1 MEKSNFKYLTKITC
15 VIFLCL
21 LMSCERSI
29 NNKKLCMTEVDTTG
43 IDRDVMKYI
52 HLYMDNHKAYNSFV
66 LIETMMFY
74 DRDSLGIFDE
84 KQSSSIFDIMPAIDV
99 FFGHGEYGL
108 LENYP
113 SSYILFEGGK
123 KAVFIKSS
131 FDDFFDKNQMKEI
144 YEKYAYHVENLEA
157 LEIYEK
163 EHHFFILNRNTGKV
177 EEIDE
182 HERYKFKPIIREISK
197 FSPPN

>member
-1 MEKSNFKYLTKITC
+1 MKKSKFKYLIQVTYI
-15 VIFLCL
+15 IFLCL
-21 LMSCERSI
+21 LMSCGKSI
-29 NNKKLCMTEVDTTG
+29 HNKTLCITEVDTTG
-43 IDRDVMKYI
+43 IEMDVMKYI

-66 LIETMMFY
+66 LTETMLFY
-74 DRDSLGIFDE
+74 DRDSSGTFD
-84 KQSSSIFDIMPAIDV
+84 KNQYTSIFDIMPAFDV

-123 KAVFIKSS
+123 KVVFIKSL

-182 HERYKFKPIIREISK
+182 HESYKFKSIIRETSK

>member
-1 MEKSNFKYLTKITC
+1 M
-15 VIFLCL
+15 
-21 LMSCERSI
+21 
-29 NNKKLCMTEVDTTG
+29 
-43 IDRDVMKYI
+43 
-52 HLYMDNHKAYNSFV
+52 
-66 LIETMMFY
+66 
-74 DRDSLGIFDE
+74 
-84 KQSSSIFDIMPAIDV
+84 
-99 FFGHGEYGL
+99 
-108 LENYP
+108 ENYP
-113 SSYILFEGGK
+113 SSYILFEDGK

>member
-84 KQSSSIFDIMPAIDV
+84 KQYSSIFDIMPAIDV
-99 FFGHGEYGL
+99 FL
-108 LENYP
+108 VMENMDYW
-113 SSYILFEGGK
+113 K
-123 KAVFIKSS
+123 
-131 FDDFFDKNQMKEI
+131 
-144 YEKYAYHVENLEA
+144 
-157 LEIYEK
+157 
-163 EHHFFILNRNTGKV
+163 
-177 EEIDE
+177 
-182 HERYKFKPIIREISK
+182 IIRAVIYYLKMVKKRYS
-197 FSPPN
+197 